1 MVACILIVC
10 YVCAVLYV
18 DSPGWLGK
26 RARRCGWLHVSW
38 LSVMY
43 AQFRYVDSPE
53 WLEKQARR
61 CGWLRVSWLFVMYV
75 SFVMLC

>member
-1 MVACILIVC
+1 
-10 YVCAVLYV
+10 
-18 DSPGWLGK
+18 
-26 RARRCGWLHVSW
+26 LHVSW